1 MRGSG
6 PQHTG
11 IRQTAASVRQSGL
24 RESAAS
30 DLSADYSFLNSYSIL
45 LILHQKF
52 SLASRLFLLTDVW
65 QPWNDLQSVLANCA
79 TAVICQ
85 IRQYKFLNVCFCDL
99 LPFFL
104 CFLGSCLGD
113 VHKTFFCPSLL
124 FSFHSGTLQSL
135 GNGFHSDRNCRQG
148 ECAETG
154 MWAHWHSRLLWSG
167 GLPLSSPLI
176 WKLSC
181 YICFLFLSW
190 AINSIFTWFIVYI
203 LHRWLQLNQIILLLK
218 TFFS

>member
-1 MRGSG
+1 MRCDSHLVREVSLVNLYVITQCAAPAHSTHGL
-6 PQHTG
+6 
-11 IRQTAASVRQSGL
+11 RQTAASVRQSGL

-52 SLASRLFLLTDVW
+52 SLASRMFLLTDVW

-113 VHKTFFCPSLL
+113 VHKTFFLSLPTVL
-124 FSFHSGTLQSL
+124 FPFG
-135 GNGFHSDRNCRQG
+135 DI
-148 ECAETG
+148 AEP
-154 MWAHWHSRLLWSG
+154 WERF
-167 GLPLSSPLI
+167 P
-176 WKLSC
+176 
-181 YICFLFLSW
+181 
-190 AINSIFTWFIVYI
+190 
-203 LHRWLQLNQIILLLK
+203 
-218 TFFS
+218 